1 MASISG
7 LSSGLD
13 SATIIE
19 QLMQLEAAP
28 QSRLKSR
35 VSSEQS
41 VITSMQTLNTRVV
54 TLQGKATALTKPTAW
69 SPLTATSST
78 AGIKVTT
85 ATGAG
90 PASFSVTVTSQARV
104 HQLGFQSAA
113 ALTDVVTGASTSVR
127 LDRFD
132 GSPVTIDTGD
142 GTLGGLVAAINDPD
156 NETGL
161 HAHAVKVAD
170 GSYRLM
176 VESAETGAAQDF
188 DLTALDGS
196 PLLGG
201 ATVVAGSDASLDLG
215 AGVVATSTSNTFTD
229 LLPGTTITIGDGV
242 TVGTTSRITVSRD
255 TAAVS
260 TAVKDL
266 VDTVNSLLTS
276 IDAQADYNATTKTA
290 GPLSGNSAVRALRT
304 ELLDSVYPTD
314 GTSLA
319 DVGIQVTREGT
330 LKLDSAV
337 FEAAYR
343 ADPTGVAERLGGATD
358 GLAARVAAVS
368 KSSSDPVKGTLTA
381 AITGRREGVDRL
393 QDSIADWDTRLELRR
408 TTLQRQFTAL
418 ETALNQMQSQSSWL
432 AGQLGSL
439 PSASSGG

>member
-13 SATIIE
+13 SAGIID

-35 VSSEQS
+35 VASEQS

-54 TLQGKATALTKPTAW
+54 TLQGKATALTKATAW
-69 SPLTATSST
+69 SPLSATSSAT
-78 AGIKVTT
+78 SIKVTT
-85 ATGAG
+85 AAGAA
-90 PASFSVTVTSQARV
+90 PASFSVNVLSQARV

-113 ALTDVVTGASTSVR
+113 ALTDVVTGASTSVK

-132 GSPVTIDTGD
+132 GSPVTLDTGD
-142 GTLGGLVAAINDPD
+142 GTLAGLVSAINNPA
-156 NETGL
+156 NATGL
-161 HAHAVKVAD
+161 RASTIQVAG

-176 VESAETGAAQDF
+176 VESVATGAAQDF
-188 DLTALDGS
+188 DLTKLDGS

-215 AGVVATSTSNTFTD
+215 AGIVATSTSNTFTD
-229 LLPGTTITIGDGV
+229 LLPGTTVTLGDGA

-255 TAAVS
+255 TAAV
-260 TAVKDL
+260 TAAMKDL
-266 VDTVNSLLTS
+266 VDTVNSVLTS
-276 IDAQADYNATTKTA
+276 IDTQSAYNATTKTA
-290 GPLSGNSAVRALRT
+290 GPLSGESAVRALRT
-304 ELLDSVYPTD
+304 ELLNSVYPTD
-314 GTSLA
+314 GSSLA
-319 DVGIQVTREGT
+319 GSGLQVARDGT
-330 LKLDSAV
+330 LKLDTAA
-337 FEAAYR
+337 FEAAYL
-343 ADPTGVAERLGGATD
+343 ADPAGVTEKFGNVTD
-358 GLAARVAAVS
+358 GLAARVAAVA
-368 KSSSDPVKGTLTA
+368 KSSSDSAKGTLTA
-381 AITGRREGVDRL
+381 AIIGRRDGVTRL
-393 QDSIADWDTRLELRR
+393 QDSVADWDTRLELRR

-439 PSASSGG
+439 PSAGG